1 MICVKIYFYFFY
13 VFIVQPFESVPL
25 TITWT
30 PLEEGGVRELV
41 TFLVNDVVKH
51 QAVLLGNA
59 ELPSK
64 KKVSMT
70 RCLITL
76 FLSSH
81 FFTFF

>member
-1 MICVKIYFYFFY
+1 M
-13 VFIVQPFESVPL
+13 QPFESVPL

-41 TFLVNDVVKH
+41 TFLVNDFVKH
-51 QAVLLGNA
+51 QAVLLGSA

-64 KKVSMT
+64 KKVSIT
-70 RCLITL
+70 RGLITH

-81 FFTFF
+81 FF